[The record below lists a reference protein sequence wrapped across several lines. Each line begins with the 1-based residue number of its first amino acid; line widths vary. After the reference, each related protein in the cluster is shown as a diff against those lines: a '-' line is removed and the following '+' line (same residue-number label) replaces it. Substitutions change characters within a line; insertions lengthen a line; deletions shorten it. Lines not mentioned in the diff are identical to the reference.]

1 MIKRIFNKYTI
12 IVVMLICVIIM
23 ISTLL
28 FTKRIEKVEV
38 NNQNMTFDI
47 STFQINDLQLK
58 IIYDNKEKEI
68 IDVDTSMV
76 SLEDLEKL
84 NKPGTHIITIFYK
97 EFTINNVEI
106 ILCENMEDRVVQEIN
121 VLINEEKYTI
131 LSESQEY
138 DVTCTSD
145 ANYEHITIKVVLKK
159 GYKFSNDSLCFYKN
173 NKLISKDKY
182 TIINNELIYIYDDP
196 NWSKIY

>member
-12 IVVMLICVIIM
+12 IGVMLICVIIM

-84 NKPGTHIITIFYK
+84 NRPGTHIITIVYK

-106 ILCENMEDRVVQEIN
+106 ILCENMKERVVQEIN

-131 LSESQEY
+131 LSESEEY

-145 ANYEHITIKVVLKK
+145 ANYENITIKVVLKK
-159 GYKFSNDSLCFYKN
+159 GYKFSNDSLSFYKN

-182 TIINNELIYIYDDP
+182 LITNNELIYVYADP